1 MNGVNKLCAH
11 TKNTMQQLKNNVVG
25 IYAKN
30 WKDPQD
36 DLSGISKLQNN
47 MY

>member
-1 MNGVNKLCAH
+1 MNRVNKLYVH
-11 TKNTMQQLKNNVVG
+11 TKNTMQQLKNNVIG

-30 WKDPQD
+30 LKDPQD
-36 DLSGISKLQNN
+36 NLSAISKLQNN